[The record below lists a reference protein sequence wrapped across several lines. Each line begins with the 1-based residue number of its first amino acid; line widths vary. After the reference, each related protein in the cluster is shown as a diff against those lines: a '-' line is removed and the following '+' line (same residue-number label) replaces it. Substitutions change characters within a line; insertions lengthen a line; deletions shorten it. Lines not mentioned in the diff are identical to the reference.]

1 MLLLFYF
8 VWIVCLFLI
17 VFEIYSWGFFC
28 RFILRFNEGKM
39 KLVMLFFYVI
49 VLLVLV
55 GKINKLIFYI
65 VKYNLD
71 IRLVGWKFDIERKC
85 IFMGWKWV

>member
-1 MLLLFYF
+1 
-8 VWIVCLFLI
+8 
-17 VFEIYSWGFFC
+17 
-28 RFILRFNEGKM
+28 M

-71 IRLVGWKFDIERKC
+71 IRLVDWKFDIERKY